1 MKNNISKNNID
12 SIDNMLF
19 NLAKKDYTPIP
30 EDIHNSII
38 NTIESLSSNIDAP
51 KSSEVRSKFKATKK
65 SMNKKFTNIFKGSGS
80 TIITRPSRLIAITF
94 LLIILIGT
102 GVVGARNMSE
112 KFFNKDN
119 VRLNGIG
126 IANEFIFTEE
136 IESALKQNVPLNLVQ
151 LDENYYISIH
161 SILLDEINFFTVF
174 ELHSRSGVT
183 DDLRFIINDLKITD
197 EKENLLYDLHFES
210 NIVNTNSGYN
220 HIYNKEN
227 SIKELL
233 FMFGNDNSKIKE
245 LNFTFSNIEI
255 YKYSEDMTKNPNFK
269 DIHLTFEEKT
279 INITITKDNYNT
291 INEYVLA
298 DKNINNKY
306 TIQKAIYTNTGL
318 HLLAEC
324 KLDALNPII
333 KSDNNLYTATYKL
346 PLKRTMDNNILM
358 LYAYNIKNIN
368 TNNITIY
375 NSLDK
380 EKYNLIPK
388 N

>member
-112 KFFNKDN
+112 KFFNKDT

-151 LDENYYISIH
+151 LDDNYYINVH
-161 SILLDEINFFTVF
+161 SILLDEVNFFTVF
-174 ELHSRSGVT
+174 ELHSRSGIT
-183 DDLRFIINDLKITD
+183 DDLRFIIRDLKVTD
-197 EKENLLYDLHFES
+197 ENKNLLYCS
-210 NIVNTNSGYN
+210 NIETNNNKNIGYN

-227 SIKELL
+227 SIKELF
-233 FMFGNDNSKIKE
+233 FMFGNDSSKIKE

-298 DKNINNKY
+298 NENNKETY
-306 TIQKAIYTNTGL
+306 DIQKIIYTKTGL
-318 HLLAEC
+318 YILAEC

-333 KSDNNLYTATYKL
+333 KLDNSLTATYKL
-346 PLKRTMDNNILM
+346 PLKRTMGNNVLM
-358 LYAYNIKNIN
+358 LYAYNIKDINRDNISL
-368 TNNITIY
+368 Y

>member
-19 NLAKKDYTPIP
+19 NLAKNDYTPIP

-112 KFFNKDN
+112 KFFNKDT

-161 SILLDEINFFTVF
+161 SILLDEFNFFTVF

-183 DDLRFIINDLKITD
+183 DDLRFIIRDLKVTD
-197 EKENLLYDLHFES
+197 ENKNLLYCS
-210 NIVNTNSGYN
+210 NIETNNNKNIGYN

-227 SIKELL
+227 SIKELF
-233 FMFGNDNSKIKE
+233 FMFGNDSSKIKE

-269 DIHLTFEEKT
+269 DIHLTFEGKT

-298 DKNINNKY
+298 NENNKETY
-306 TIQKAIYTNTGL
+306 DIQKIIYTKTGL
-318 HLLAEC
+318 YILTEC
-324 KLDALNPII
+324 NLDEKAPII
-333 KSDNNLYTATYKL
+333 NVNNQNHVPIYNL
-346 PLKRTMDNNILM
+346 PLKRFGKNKTLM
-358 LYAYNIKNIN
+358 LYSYNIKNIN
-368 TNNITIY
+368 NNTITLY
-375 NSLDK
+375 SERDK

>member
-112 KFFNKDN
+112 KFFNKDT

-151 LDENYYISIH
+151 LDDNYYINVH
-161 SILLDEINFFTVF
+161 SILLDEVNFFTVF
-174 ELHSRSGVT
+174 ELHSRSGIT
-183 DDLRFIINDLKITD
+183 DDLRFIIRDLKVTD
-197 EKENLLYDLHFES
+197 ENKNLLYCS
-210 NIVNTNSGYN
+210 NLETNIYINNGYK

-269 DIHLTFEEKT
+269 DIHLTFEEKN

-318 HLLAEC
+318 HILAEC
-324 KLDALNPII
+324 NFDEKAPII
-333 KSDNNLYTATYKL
+333 NVYNQNYVPIYNL
-346 PLKRTMDNNILM
+346 PLKRSDKNKALM
-358 LYAYNIKNIN
+358 LYSYNIKNIN
-368 TNNITIY
+368 NNTITLY
-375 NSLDK
+375 SERNK
-380 EKYNLIPK
+380 EKYILIPK